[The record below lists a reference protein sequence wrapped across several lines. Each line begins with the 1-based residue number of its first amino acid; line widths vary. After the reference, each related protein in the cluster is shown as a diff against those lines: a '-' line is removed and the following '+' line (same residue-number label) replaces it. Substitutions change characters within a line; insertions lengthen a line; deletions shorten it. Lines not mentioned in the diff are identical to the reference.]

1 MKQSDTV
8 KKLAMA
14 GVLTAVAVVGSLLSF
29 PIFGSKCAP
38 VQHMVNI
45 LAAVVLGPG
54 WGVGIAFCASLLRN
68 LLGLGS
74 LMAFPGS
81 MIGALCCG
89 LAYGIPKTVADLYRR
104 GIRNRNPWRSGCLSG
119 CKTDDGIK
127 SGRFVCIHCAISC
140 FHSSRKYPCIFSCNC
155 AAERRRD
162 QYVQTSGEKR
172 NENEPIKIRKYVC
185 KRDQVAKA
193 DCKCPLYYM

>member
-89 LAYGIPKTVADLYRR
+89 LAYMAFRKLWLDIPWVKKQVKDIGYKV
-104 GIRNRNPWRSGCLSG
+104 LSYESKPYEKKEKKG
-119 CKTDDGIK
+119 
-127 SGRFVCIHCAISC
+127 F
-140 FHSSRKYPCIFSCNC
+140 FHFGK
-155 AAERRRD
+155 
-162 QYVQTSGEKR
+162 K
-172 NENEPIKIRKYVC
+172 
-185 KRDQVAKA
+185 
-193 DCKCPLYYM
+193 